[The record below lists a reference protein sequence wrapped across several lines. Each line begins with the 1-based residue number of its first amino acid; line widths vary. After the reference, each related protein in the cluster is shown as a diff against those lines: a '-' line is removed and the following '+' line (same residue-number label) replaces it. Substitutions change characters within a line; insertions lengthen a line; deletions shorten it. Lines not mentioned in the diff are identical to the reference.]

1 MSLLTNGGFQ
11 ATAAAPVYGELAL
24 VELQLRSGTAR
35 YTTWPVTFDALG
47 QTWQGTGN
55 LGSIGALHESEDGAE
70 EKLSLTLSPVD
81 LGTRALALGDPSD
94 YQDRPARVWVGMVS
108 AETYMLAGAPV
119 LRFSGVMDQLRL
131 EREGD
136 GATITMDCRTASY
149 DVRSNPAAL
158 RMNHAQHQVRHPVER
173 GFEYLTSIIGNP
185 AVWVSK
191 NLQTR
196 LNAIAR
202 AKG

>member
-1 MSLLTNGGFQ
+1 MSLLTNSGFQ
-11 ATAAAPVYGELAL
+11 TTAAAPVYGELAL

-35 YTTWPVTFDALG
+35 FTTWPVTLDALG
-47 QTWQGTGN
+47 QTWQGTGD
-55 LGSIGALHESEDGAE
+55 LGSIGSLHESEDGGE
-70 EKLSLTLSPVD
+70 EKLTLTLSPVK

-94 YQDRPARVWVGMVS
+94 YQDRPVRVWVGMVS

-119 LRFSGVMDQLRL
+119 LRFTGVMDQLKL
-131 EREGD
+131 ERDGD
-136 GATITMDCRTASY
+136 NGTIIMDCRTASY

-158 RMNHAQHQVRHPVER
+158 RMNHAQHQVKFPTER

-191 NLQTR
+191 NLQAR